1 MPTQPLLSRLLLLLA
16 VALSACQQQGTEQVP
31 LRYNWL
37 PGQAWT
43 QAIAVQ
49 MDITTELGGQATTV
63 HQHLAFTLHV
73 SVDSLLPGGQR
84 VLQARYTRLRIT
96 QYAGQD
102 VQTIDSQ
109 DSLSWHSTQGRL
121 YHPLLASRFRIRTDE
136 RCAELYVTSLAK
148 PDAQAAAAPQDAERR
163 LGAKALQE
171 LLQLVWVGLP
181 DSPTADSWRSQRLT
195 EGNLPMAMAQT
206 WSRVPGADSLQL
218 KGTLQLHPQRRMVQ
232 MGLANLRL
240 HTLSGTATGAAWLTD
255 GSLPPQVRLRQD
267 FRAAVGLELV
277 GKAQPMGLVVRKTVS
292 AAKPV
297 AIQAAD

>member
-1 MPTQPLLSRLLLLLA
+1 MPAQPVLSRLLLLLA
-16 VALSACQQQGTEQVP
+16 VALGACQPQGTEQVP

-49 MDITTELGGQATTV
+49 MDITTELGGQSTTV
-63 HQHLAFTLHV
+63 HQHLAFTLQV

-109 DSLSWHSTQGRL
+109 DSLSWHSTPGRL

-136 RCAELYVTSLAK
+136 RCAEVYVTNLT
-148 PDAQAAAAPQDAERR
+148 PQDAQAAAAPQDAERR

-171 LLQLVWVGLP
+171 LLQLVWLGLP
-181 DSPTADSWRSQRLT
+181 DSPTAESWRSQRLT
-195 EGNLPMAMAQT
+195 EGNLPMAMTQT
-206 WSRVPGADSLQL
+206 WTRVPGVDSLRLQ
-218 KGTLQLHPQRRMVQ
+218 GVLQLHPQRRMVQ
-232 MGLANLRL
+232 MGLASLRV
-240 HTLSGTATGAAWLTD
+240 HTLSGTASGAAWLPD
-255 GSLPPQVRLRQD
+255 GNLPPQVHLRQD
-267 FRAAVGLELV
+267 FRAAVGLAMV
-277 GKAQPMGLVVRKTVS
+277 GLEQAMGLVVHKQVI

-297 AIQAAD
+297 AIETAE